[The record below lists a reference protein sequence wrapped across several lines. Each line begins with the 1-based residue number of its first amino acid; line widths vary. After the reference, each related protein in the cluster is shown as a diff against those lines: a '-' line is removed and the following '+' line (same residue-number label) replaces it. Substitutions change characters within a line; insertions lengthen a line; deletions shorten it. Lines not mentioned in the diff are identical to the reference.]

1 MKEGYKMNIK
11 IFKLNLQNAI
21 EKAEKLLP
29 KKTQLRI
36 LESVLLTA
44 KDCKITLTAHNLRST
59 IIIDVDGQIIE
70 EGSILI
76 NKGNFKLIKKLTDEL
91 SISDDQGTV
100 KIEANRKLK
109 FQQQDYTEFPEFDV
123 EVNNFAFTIQ
133 EKVFKDCLKI
143 KTFACLDEARP
154 VLNGCCIRDHQI
166 IAVDGYQMAKFD
178 LPIKNECP
186 SDIIISLD
194 SIDELD
200 KILDKRGMEK
210 LKFEYYNEERY
221 DKKNKEKKEIIK
233 RLKITGDGWK
243 YITKIIEGE
252 FLKFDQIFP
261 NPDRYTKTVEINT
274 TDLQKSIDFAIEV
287 LASSNVNILT
297 FEIENAFTLSAK
309 CDEKEMSEILPSNIN
324 NDRQNEYLK
333 IVFNPRHLLNV
344 CKTIKGDNIQM
355 NFIDNVSPMVVNIT
369 EQNTL
374 LESYIVVPMRMYN

>member
-1 MKEGYKMNIK
+1 MNIK
-11 IFKLNLQNAI
+11 IFQLNLQNAI
-21 EKAEKLLP
+21 EKVEKLLP

-36 LESVLLTA
+36 LESVLLVA
-44 KDCKITLTAHNLRST
+44 QDGKITLTAHNLRST

-70 EGSILI
+70 PGSILI
-76 NKGNFKLIKKLTDEL
+76 NKNNFKLIKKLTGEL
-91 SISDDQGTV
+91 FISNDQGTV

-109 FQQQDYTEFPEFDV
+109 FQQQDYKEFPEFDV
-123 EVNNFAFTIQ
+123 ETNNFAFTIQ

-154 VLNGCCIRDHQI
+154 VLNGCCIRDYQI
-166 IAVDGYQMAKFD
+166 VALDGYQMAKFD

-194 SIDELD
+194 SINELD
-200 KILDKRGMEK
+200 RILDKRGMEK
-210 LKFEYYNEERY
+210 LKFEYYNEKRY
-221 DKKNKEKKEIIK
+221 NKKEGNEKEIIK

-243 YITKIIEGE
+243 YITKVIEGE

-309 CDEKEMSEILPSNIN
+309 CDEKEVSEILLSNIN
-324 NDRQNEYLK
+324 DDQQNEYLK
-333 IVFNPRHLLNV
+333 IAFHPRHLLNV
-344 CKTIKGDNIQM
+344 CKTIKGDNIKM
-355 NFIDNVSPMVVNIT
+355 NFIDDVSPIVINVT

-374 LESYIVVPMRMYN
+374 LESYIVVPMRTYN